1 MKNIAESLYELEK
14 VNNCLEALD
23 KSLNELN
30 DIVEY
35 TNKSLEELNN
45 KLENKHGS

>member
-1 MKNIAESLYELEK
+1 MKNITENLYELEK
-14 VNNCLEALD
+14 VNNCLDALN

-35 TNKSLEELNN
+35 ANKCLEELNT
-45 KLENKHGS
+45 KLEN